1 MERKR
6 ISVLSCREGER
17 EWGRSEVVEKKE
29 EKDERKKGV
38 GARKE
43 GRTEKPNLEDEDKM
57 WAINDYIIT
66 DWHR

>member
-17 EWGRSEVVEKKE
+17 EWGRAEVVEKKE
-29 EKDERKKGV
+29 EMEEMKK
-38 GARKE
+38 RDKEKE
-43 GRTEKPNLEDEDKM
+43 GRKDKSNLEDEDKM

-66 DWHR
+66 DWHC

>member
-1 MERKR
+1 M
-6 ISVLSCREGER
+6 
-17 EWGRSEVVEKKE
+17 VEKKE
-29 EKDERKKGV
+29 GKDERKKRDEEKEERIERE

-43 GRTEKPNLEDEDKM
+43 GRKEKPNLEDEDKT